1 MSSNPVEK
9 LRLSWKKK
17 LIFISDSTPVFL
29 ATNKRIIIFSL
40 YNHKCFLNKVLKE
53 FTPIHGSINIDMDM
67 SMILA
72 VKLKATLQI
81 SLSLL
86 STQRYFRVLSQVI
99 HRKLKMLNFKGNDWL
114 NLYKGFLK
122 KSQLKE

>member
-1 MSSNPVEK
+1 M
-9 LRLSWKKK
+9 
-17 LIFISDSTPVFL
+17 
-29 ATNKRIIIFSL
+29 
-40 YNHKCFLNKVLKE
+40 LKE
-53 FTPIHGSINIDMDM
+53 FAPIHGSINIDMDM

-72 VKLKATLQI
+72 VKLKARLQI

-114 NLYKGFLK
+114 NLYKGFLE
-122 KSQLKE
+122 KSQLKEQIILTSTIGSHTKYFAPYGLHVWKIQNFSILNLRQEPCKFIC

>member
-1 MSSNPVEK
+1 
-9 LRLSWKKK
+9 
-17 LIFISDSTPVFL
+17 
-29 ATNKRIIIFSL
+29 
-40 YNHKCFLNKVLKE
+40 
-53 FTPIHGSINIDMDM
+53 
-67 SMILA
+67 MILV
-72 VKLKATLQI
+72 VKLKARLQI

-86 STQRYFRVLSQVI
+86 STQRYFLVLSQVI